1 MRNSSRSA
9 QTREGTVQDASAI
22 QATSH
27 SLARDAGKLPSGVA
41 SYAFRLADVLIVAP
55 AFVASVAV
63 LCKLGF
69 IEPQSFLRKRR
80 TQLWLLL
87 SAEAMPE
94 CASYAGRSFSSSL
107 GPSSLDGSR
116 PEHTKH
122 SRNAPLKA
130 GANWSRKLEP
140 GLRSPNSSPR
150 QPTFPNFC
158 GAVSFSRS
166 LIRECECGGRL
177 WRRRPTAVA
186 LVLTLAGGLD
196 KVGLRTGGAAH
207 DTAPDTKSKKT
218 APHPSQ
224 NSQNR

>member
-1 MRNSSRSA
+1 M
-9 QTREGTVQDASAI
+9 
-22 QATSH
+22 
-27 SLARDAGKLPSGVA
+27 
-41 SYAFRLADVLIVAP
+41 AP

-116 PEHTKH
+116 PEHTKQQKRPVE
-122 SRNAPLKA
+122 SR
-130 GANWSRKLEP
+130 SKLEP
-140 GLRSPNSSPR
+140 QTGARPSQSEQFASAADIS
-150 QPTFPNFC
+150 QFPNFC
-158 GAVSFSRS
+158 GAVSFSCS

-224 NSQNR
+224 NSHNR